1 MSLIEQIRDK
11 NFKYWELKDSDTL
24 CQRFDEVQNDDW
36 TICFNDNKYNPFT
49 RRYNDGEKMTT
60 LTCGVLYKVLD
71 KKINHRNEMVVQI
84 KNDKSNKIWIL
95 TDRFAYNPEL
105 AQNNMRGEN
114 LSWILDGDD
123 VELV

>member
-1 MSLIEQIRDK
+1 MGLIEQIRAK
-11 NFKYWELKDSDTL
+11 NFKYWDLRDADTL
-24 CQRFDEVQNDDW
+24 SNRFDEVQSGDW

-49 RRYNDGEKMTT
+49 RRYEEGEKMTT

-71 KKINHRNEMVVQI
+71 KKINHRNEMVVKI
-84 KNDKSNKIWIL
+84 INDRLKQIWIL
-95 TDRFAYNPEL
+95 THRFAYNPEL

-123 VELV
+123 VELT